1 MSGNDIAI
9 SSTAKIPQVG
19 QLSVKPSHLIILE
32 KNKGIEKFITLDKP
46 EFLDNW
52 VHVKGF
58 FSMSSEE
65 EIILNYR
72 EMLTSAKAEVIVEM
86 FFPLHRVNSIRSLVF
101 KAK

>member
-1 MSGNDIAI
+1 MSNDIAV

-19 QLSVKPSHLIILE
+19 QGNLKPAHLVILE
-32 KNKGIEKFITLDKP
+32 KNKGTEKFITLDKP

-52 VHVKGF
+52 VHVKGI
-58 FSMSSEE
+58 FSVSSEE

-72 EMLTSAKAEVIVEM
+72 DMLTTAKSEAIVEM
-86 FFPLHRVNSIRSLVF
+86 FFPIQRINSIRNLVY